1 MVVRCQLALTGA
13 RVIDPDTG
21 LDAVRT
27 VGVDGGTIV
36 AVTADEVAA
45 STAVDV
51 SGKVLAPGFIDLH
64 SHAQSLTGMR
74 LQALDGVTTALDLEA
89 GALPVRARYQRS
101 IEEGRPI
108 NFGFSA
114 SWALARLHLFDGVPL
129 DGTDGILSG
138 YHAQPLWRAPV
149 GPADRARLLDL
160 IEANLADGAVGIG
173 VLLGYAPETSR
184 DEYFQVAALAGRLG
198 VPVFTHARYMGRAEE
213 PHTSLEGAVEVIA
226 AAAGT
231 GARMHLCHVNSTSE
245 RMIDEVA
252 EAVEQARGFGVRVS
266 TEAYPYGA
274 ASTVIGAPFFAPE
287 RFARVGIPPQTLTYL
302 PTGERVASL
311 DRLAELRE
319 RDPGGAAIFEWLDER
334 DDADRAVLLRSLLLA
349 DTAIASDAMPLLLPD
364 DPATLPDAPAAD
376 AWPVPPEARVHPRS
390 LGTYA
395 RTFRWLVRELGVL
408 SLSEAVRRCSL
419 LPAQILGESV
429 PAMRRK
435 GRVQVGADADLV
447 VFDPA
452 TIADR
457 ATYTSVVP
465 STGIDHVLVN
475 GVFVVDDGVLVPG
488 ASPGRP
494 VLAG

>member
-1 MVVRCQLALTGA
+1 MPVRVDLALTGA
-13 RVIDPDTG
+13 RVIDPESG
-21 LDAVRT
+21 LDSVRT
-27 VGVDGGTIV
+27 VGISDGTIV
-36 AVTADEVAA
+36 AVTTDQVLAETV
-45 STAVDV
+45 VDV
-51 SGKVLAPGFIDLH
+51 SGQVLAPGFIDLH

-89 GALPVRARYQRS
+89 GALPVRDRYQRS

-129 DGTDGILSG
+129 AATDSILSG
-138 YHAQPLWRAPV
+138 HQASPGWRAPV
-149 GPADRARLLDL
+149 TRAERARLLDL
-160 IEANLADGAVGIG
+160 IEENVAEGAVGIG

-184 DEYFQVAALAGRLG
+184 DEYFQVASLASRLG
-198 VPVFTHARYMGRAEE
+198 VPVFTHARYMGGADE

-226 AAAGT
+226 AATGT
-231 GARMHLCHVNSTSE
+231 GAQMHLCHVNSTSD

-252 EAVEQARGFGVRVS
+252 EAVLRARGYGVRVS

-274 ASTVIGAPFFAPE
+274 SSTVIGAPFFAPE
-287 RFARVGIPPQTLTYL
+287 RFARVGIPTRALTYL

-311 DRLAELRE
+311 ERLAELRE
-319 RDPGGAAIFEWLDER
+319 RDPGGTVIFEWLDER
-334 DDADRAVLLRSLLLA
+334 DEADRAVLLRSLLLA
-349 DTAIASDAMPLLLPD
+349 DTAIASDAMPLFLTGGSTED
-364 DPATLPDAPAAD
+364 GSGAD
-376 AWPVPPEARVHPRS
+376 GWPVSPHVRVHPRS
-390 LGTYA
+390 AGTYA

-419 LPAQILGESV
+419 LPAQILAESV

-447 VFDPA
+447 VFDPEM
-452 TIADR
+452 IADR

-465 STGIDHVLVN
+465 STGISHVLVS
-475 GVFVVDDGVLVPG
+475 GVFVVRDGVLI
-488 ASPGRP
+488 ATARPGRP
-494 VLAG
+494 IRSR

>member
-1 MVVRCQLALTGA
+1 MPECQLALTGA
-13 RVIDPDTG
+13 RVIDPEAG

-27 VGVDGGTIV
+27 VGISDGTIV
-36 AVTADEVAA
+36 AVTADPVPAE
-45 STAVDV
+45 TTVDV
-51 SGKVLAPGFIDLH
+51 SGQVLAPGFIDLH

-89 GALPVRARYQRS
+89 GALPVRDRYQRS

-129 DGTDGILSG
+129 SGTESILSG
-138 YHAQPLWRAPV
+138 YHARPKWRAPV
-149 GPADRARLLDL
+149 GPAERAKLLDL

-184 DEYFQVAALAGRLG
+184 DEYFQLASLASRLG
-198 VPVFTHARYMGRAEE
+198 VPVFTHARYVGGGDE
-213 PHTSLEGAVEVIA
+213 PHTSLEGAIEVIA

-231 GARMHLCHVNSTSE
+231 GAQMHLCHVNSTSD

-252 EAVEQARGFGVRVS
+252 EAVLRARGYGVRVS

-274 ASTVIGAPFFAPE
+274 SSTVIGAPFFTPE
-287 RFARVGIPPQTLTYL
+287 RFARFGIRPTALTYL

-319 RDPGGAAIFEWLDER
+319 RDPGGAVIFEWLDER
-334 DDADRAVLLRSLLLA
+334 DDSDRAVLLRSLLL
-349 DTAIASDAMPLLLPD
+349 DETAIASDAMPLNGVPVD
-364 DPATLPDAPAAD
+364 N
-376 AWPVPPEARVHPRS
+376 AWPVPPDARVHPRS
-390 LGTYA
+390 LGTFS

-408 SLSEAVRRCSL
+408 SLAEAVRRCSL

-447 VFDPA
+447 VLDPA
-452 TIADR
+452 AISDR
-457 ATYTSVVP
+457 ATYTSVTP
-465 STGIDHVLVN
+465 STGIAHVVVD
-475 GVFVVDDGVLVPG
+475 GVFVVRDGALITT
-488 ASPGRP
+488 ANPGRP
-494 VLAG
+494 IRSR

>member
-1 MVVRCQLALTGA
+1 VQCQLALTGA
-13 RVIDPDTG
+13 RVIDPESG
-21 LDAVRT
+21 LDAIRT
-27 VGVDGGTIV
+27 VGVSDGTIV
-36 AVTADEVAA
+36 AITTGE
-45 STAVDV
+45 
-51 SGKVLAPGFIDLH
+51 VLADQVVDITGQVLSPGFIDLH

-89 GALPVRARYQRS
+89 GALPVRERYRRS
-101 IEEGRPI
+101 MEEGRPI

-129 DGTDGILSG
+129 GAADGILAG
-138 YHAQPLWRAPV
+138 HQAKPGWRARV

-184 DEYFQVAALAGRLG
+184 DEYFQVASLASRLG
-198 VPVFTHARYMGRAEE
+198 VPVFTHARYIGGGDE

-226 AAAGT
+226 AATGT
-231 GARMHLCHVNSTSE
+231 GAQMHLCHVNSTSD

-252 EAVEQARGFGVRVS
+252 EAVLRARGYGVRVS

-274 ASTVIGAPFFAPE
+274 ASTVIGAPFFTPE
-287 RFARVGIPPQTLTYL
+287 RFARVGIRPQALTYL

-319 RDPGGAAIFEWLDER
+319 RDPGGAVIFDWLDER
-334 DDADRAVLLRSLLLA
+334 DDADRAMLLRSLLLA
-349 DTAIASDAMPLLLPD
+349 ETAIASDAMPLLLSG
-364 DPATLPDAPAAD
+364 ASAD
-376 AWPVPPEARVHPRS
+376 NTWPVPPEARVHPRS

-408 SLSEAVRRCSL
+408 SLGEAVRRCSL

-435 GRVQVGADADLV
+435 GRVQVGADADFV

-452 TIADR
+452 AIADQ

-465 STGIDHVLVN
+465 STGIAHVLVG
-475 GVFVVDDGVLVPG
+475 GVFVVRDGALVPS
-488 ASPGRP
+488 ANPGRP
-494 VLAG
+494 ILSG